1 MTAWCI
7 SWRLQTLG
15 FHMEGLKIGSWRT
28 GVCARVLRRTRAQMD
43 RRTTAPKV
51 SCSAAVWQ
59 RGRFRRQWEQD
70 GVRGLQPGPQD
81 GGQLTSG
88 DHILDPDGG
97 GDEWGVTEGDEGPSS
112 RYDGATESARPLG
125 RRAPSSLGGGEA
137 QSHRGGPLTPGW

>member
-15 FHMEGLKIGSWRT
+15 FHMEGLKTGSWRT

-59 RGRFRRQWEQD
+59 RGRSRRQWEQD
-70 GVRGLQPGPQD
+70 GSEVY
-81 GGQLTSG
+81 S
-88 DHILDPDGG
+88 LDQRTAG
-97 GDEWGVTEGDEGPSS
+97 SS
-112 RYDGATESARPLG
+112 PAEITFWTQMG
-125 RRAPSSLGGGEA
+125 R
-137 QSHRGGPLTPGW
+137 